1 MTGGDKTKPRNI
13 IDLSSFENSILRK
26 TYSENDF
33 AILALNWFAD
43 Q

>member
-1 MTGGDKTKPRNI
+1 MTGGDKTKPYNI
-13 IDLSSFENSILRK
+13 IGLSSFENFILRK

-33 AILALNWFAD
+33 AILVLNWFAN